1 MLTTSQLS
9 IFAHDK
15 CLLNDVSIT
24 LKPATLYALIGH
36 NGSGKSTLIKALAGE
51 TKPTQGAISLD
62 GQDLSRFSPKT
73 LAKQLAYL
81 PQKLPDQAG
90 FTVAELVMLGRFAY
104 QSWLGKPSDQDNTI
118 VQDAMMLTDTQQFAQ
133 RPLTDLSGGEKARA
147 WLAMCLAQR
156 AKYLL
161 LDEPLAPLDVVYQV
175 QMLRLIQ
182 RLAHEFGLCVLV
194 IVHDINLVAGFFD
207 EVIALKGGRL
217 CYVGSADTLMTA
229 EALADIFGVDFK
241 LLTHPISHKK
251 VAVV

>member
-81 PQKLPDQAG
+81 PQNCPIKQDL
-90 FTVAELVMLGRFAY
+90 RW
-104 QSWLGKPSDQDNTI
+104 QSW
-118 VQDAMMLTDTQQFAQ
+118 
-133 RPLTDLSGGEKARA
+133 
-147 WLAMCLAQR
+147 
-156 AKYLL
+156 
-161 LDEPLAPLDVVYQV
+161 
-175 QMLRLIQ
+175 
-182 RLAHEFGLCVLV
+182 
-194 IVHDINLVAGFFD
+194 
-207 EVIALKGGRL
+207 
-217 CYVGSADTLMTA
+217 
-229 EALADIFGVDFK
+229 
-241 LLTHPISHKK
+241 
-251 VAVV
+251 